1 MVKKYYGLL
10 ALLVAVLCWG
20 PAPVVTKLA
29 LSEVPEFSFAFLGRF
44 LAFLV
49 LAAVFIPRGFFKISK
64 KDLPMLFLAGL
75 TGSVFNVG
83 FFIFGIQMTNAM
95 DAQAIFSAGPVVN
108 AILAYFILKEKI
120 KLIQAAGVAI
130 GFFGTILIATRTFFE
145 TGTLSQG
152 NLFGDLLIFI
162 ASLSWVGYILISK
175 KLSKTYTPQTITLYS
190 FLVSSIVFAPFALF
204 EGFSNSSWIQV
215 VGFQGIFGI
224 FYNAIFASVIAF
236 LAYQIG
242 LKLTTAFAA
251 GVILYLN
258 PVVTTLFAVPI
269 LGEKIT
275 LPFVLGAALI
285 ILGSIIATQHEV
297 VRNHVRQRLKI
308 F

>member
-1 MVKKYYGLL
+1 MPKKYYGLL
-10 ALLVAVLCWG
+10 ALLVSVFCWG

-29 LSEVPEFSFAFLGRF
+29 LTEVPEFSFAFLGRF

-49 LAAVFIPRGFFKISK
+49 LAAIFIPRGFFKISK
-64 KDLPMLFLAGL
+64 KHIPMLILAGL
-75 TGSVFNVG
+75 AGSVFNVG

-95 DAQAIFSAGPVVN
+95 DAQAIFSVGPVVN
-108 AILAYFILKEKI
+108 AILAHFILKERI
-120 KLIQAAGVAI
+120 KLIQGLGVLI
-130 GFFGTILIATRTFFE
+130 GFIGTVLVATRTFFE
-145 TGTLSQG
+145 TGTISQG
-152 NLFGDLLIFI
+152 NLFGDLLILI

-175 KLSKTYTPQTITLYS
+175 KLSKIYSPQTITLYS
-190 FLVSSIVFAPFALF
+190 FLVSSAVFAPIALF
-204 EGFSNSSWIQV
+204 ENFSDSSWI
-215 VGFQGIFGI
+215 GLLTFQGVFGI
-224 FYNAIFASVIAF
+224 IYNGIFASVIAF

-242 LKLTTAFAA
+242 LRLTTAFAA

-258 PVVTTLFAVPI
+258 PVVTTLFSVPI

-275 LPFVLGAALI
+275 TPFVLGAALI